1 MRRSEGREALAW
13 GHRWRPA
20 PMVLGRLEQIGSKDD
35 SVEFSKVFR
44 FPPQKPEAEI
54 GLLSSISSTTT
65 SQGSF
70 PP

>member
-1 MRRSEGREALAW
+1 MGSQMATLS
-13 GHRWRPA
+13 
-20 PMVLGRLEQIGSKDD
+20 PMVLLRPLKQIGNKDN

-70 PP
+70 LA